1 MRINCVSYV
10 SYVKQPIIV
19 FVWRS
24 LYLRDYQTA
33 VLKKKFNI
41 KKILKV
47 IGIVLGSLILL
58 LLILVLSLRL
68 PAVQNMLKDRLI
80 VYLED
85 KIKTEVKLGRVLVG
99 FPNTL
104 ELENLHLRGQNV
116 DTLLSARKLEV
127 DLSMLQLLNSKAD
140 ISRIYLEGANARVVR
155 NEDGSFNFD
164 YILDAFAG
172 NKQEETKESKPFIFS
187 LDRIDLKTIRVSFID
202 NQARND
208 IAFYFNNFST
218 RVKKFDLEQNT
229 YALGNLDLDGLKLK
243 LQQDFVEEV
252 AEEVEEEV
260 DSLNQRKP
268 MQIGLDSFKFTNFN
282 VDYGDDNS
290 RTFAKVIFEELS
302 SKVNRLDL
310 PNNDYN
316 IRNLLL
322 KGADIDA
329 SLYLPQA
336 DANQSTGSSGKQAA
350 SSQNQ
355 GLRLLLGNLKLDD
368 VKVKYSNTATVAS
381 PRGIDFNHLNFS
393 KLNTEVRNFKMIDG
407 TFAGT
412 VNSAEIQEK
421 SGLHVQKLNA
431 DFVYE
436 KQQAYLKSLYL
447 QTPRTILRDELVLNY
462 NSIEQLSAN
471 PGFVRIAADIENS
484 KIGLADVLIF
494 APQLR
499 NTVPFSKYPNGI
511 INLNTR
517 LRGTVNDLLISNL
530 QASGLGDLKA
540 SLSGSIKNIT
550 DPSRL
555 YYDLNIQNL
564 GSSAKTIFNLVPPG
578 TIPSNI
584 SLPSH
589 FALSGFAKGSTELI
603 DTDLK
608 LLSTLG
614 NATVD
619 ANLDLRQKN
628 AEKYDVKANLQNL
641 NIGKIIQNEDLGIVT
656 GNIAAKG
663 QGFDFANGSS
673 DLKGNLRAFDY
684 NGYRYSNVNVDGKLR
699 NGAYDVHVLSKAP
712 NANLNLVANGSLNEN
727 NPQVKVKGSLIKVDL
742 QKLGFYEEPMILA
755 GNLDGDFTNLDPDF
769 LNGYLY
775 LNDFAI
781 SDGKEVY
788 PLQQVTINAEST
800 SEENSLVLQSQVADV
815 ELRGQY
821 KLTQI
826 FGSLMNTVNS
836 YYTFQSAA
844 QQKTVDPNQFF
855 TLNAMVKDDDL
866 IRKFVP
872 EIKSFE
878 TISVTGNY
886 DADSEKINLNADIP
900 QLVYGENH
908 LEAGTLNVFNED
920 GKLNYALNV
929 GKVSSES
936 LELNK
941 LAVVGDAAEDI
952 INYHVSTR
960 DAEDTEQFVIAG
972 NAKSLREATEI
983 SLNPD
988 GLKLNYDNW
997 TVSPDNRIRFGSQ
1010 GIWAENFVLSNQGSQ
1025 IAVNSETASPN
1036 SPLNVDFTDFR
1047 IETITEMVKKDS
1059 LLAKGLINGN
1069 VRLLDYNNLSFTSD
1083 LDITEVEMYGN
1094 PVGDIAADVR
1104 TKSAN
1109 LLDVDVRLT
1118 GFENDMRITGDYNL
1132 SDSALDLVADINRL
1146 QMKSVQG
1153 FSMNAIEDAE
1163 GHLSGRMTVR
1173 GIIEN
1178 PNILGTLKF
1187 NDVGMEIAQTGSN
1200 FRNLNDE
1207 IRFVNDGILFDDF
1220 NVNDTDGNAL
1230 VFDGKILTQDYR
1242 DFAFNLDLTAEDF
1255 KVVDSEPDNEKMM
1268 YGILAI
1274 DADLRITGDLDLP
1287 KVNGNISVE
1296 DNTDYTFVVPQ
1307 SSPTKQERDGIVEFI
1322 DQDQIALQET
1332 VELDSLAGATDIRG
1346 MDVNVNISLT
1356 KEAKLSLII
1365 DKASGD
1371 FVNLQGEAE
1380 LTGGI
1385 DPSGK
1390 TTLVGVYTV
1399 DQGAY
1404 EMTFSLIK
1412 RKFEIEQGSTITWTG
1427 EPTSARLDITAV
1439 YNTMAAPIDLV
1450 QQQVATE
1457 NLAYYKQRM
1466 PFNTNLILKG
1476 ELMKPELTFDITTDE
1491 DNNAVSREVLDN
1503 TETKLAQ
1510 LRTDENEMNKQVFAL
1525 LILNRFIGENPFQS
1539 ESGITAGT
1547 LARQSVSQMLS
1558 QQLNN
1563 IASDLIA
1570 GVDLTFDFDS
1580 YEEYT
1585 SGSRNA
1591 RTDLNVNLSK
1601 RLLNDRLKISVGSN
1615 FGIEGAARQNEQ
1627 MTNIAGDITAD
1638 YMLSKDGRYTL
1649 RAYRT
1654 NEYQVALQGQII
1666 ETGLGFVIT
1675 LSYNEFKDIFT
1686 RARNNRESRRQ
1697 IRNAE
1702 KEVEFI
1708 QQDKD

>member
-1 MRINCVSYV
+1 M
-10 SYVKQPIIV
+10 
-19 FVWRS
+19 
-24 LYLRDYQTA
+24 
-33 VLKKKFNI
+33 KKRFNI
-41 KKILKV
+41 KKIFK
-47 IGIVLGSLILL
+47 VLGIILGSILL
-58 LLILVLSLRL
+58 LVVLLIFSLRL
-68 PAVQNMLKDRLI
+68 PAVQNILKDRLV

-85 KIKTEVKLGRVLVG
+85 KIQTEVKLGRVLVG

-116 DTLLSARKLEV
+116 DTLLSARKLQV
-127 DLSMLQLLNSKAD
+127 DLSMMQLLNSKAD

-187 LDRIDLKTIRVSFID
+187 LDKIDLKDIRVSFID
-202 NQARND
+202 EQARND
-208 IAFYFNNFST
+208 IAFYFNDFST
-218 RVKKFDLEQNT
+218 RVKKFDLEQNS
-229 YALGNLDLDGLKLK
+229 YAVGNIDMDGLKLK

-252 AEEVEEEV
+252 AGEVEETV
-260 DSLNQRKP
+260 DSLNQQKP
-268 MQIGLDSFKFTNFN
+268 MQIDLDSFKFTNFN
-282 VDYGDDNS
+282 VDFGDDNS
-290 RTFAKVIFEELS
+290 RTFAKVIFKELS
-302 SKVNRLDL
+302 STVNKLDL

-322 KGADIDA
+322 RGADIDA
-329 SLYLPQA
+329 SLYLPEA
-336 DANQSTGSSGKQAA
+336 DADRNNGSSGKQSANQ
-350 SSQNQ
+350 QNK
-355 GLRLLLGNLKLDD
+355 GLQLLLGNLKLDD
-368 VKVKYSNTATVAS
+368 VKVKYSNTATRVN
-381 PRGIDFNHLNFS
+381 PRGIDFNHLDFS
-393 KLNTEVRNFKMIDG
+393 KLNTEVRNFKMVDG

-412 VNSAEIQEK
+412 VNSAEIQER
-421 SGLHVQKLNA
+421 SGLNIQKFNT
-431 DFVYE
+431 DFVYQE
-436 KQQAYLKSLYL
+436 QQAYLKSLYL
-447 QTPRTILRDELVLNY
+447 QTPRTVLRDELVLNY
-462 NSIEQLSAN
+462 NSMEQLTAN
-471 PGFVRIAADIENS
+471 PGAVRITADIENS

-494 APQLR
+494 APELR
-499 NTVPFSKYPNGI
+499 NTVPFSKFPNGI

-540 SLSGSIKNIT
+540 SLSGKIKNIT
-550 DPSRL
+550 DPSQFF
-555 YYDLNIQNL
+555 YDLQIQNF
-564 GSSAKTIFNLVPPG
+564 GSSAKTVFDILPAG

-584 SLPSH
+584 ALPSH
-589 FALSGFAKGSTELI
+589 FAISGVAKGSTQVI

-608 LLSTLG
+608 MLSTLG
-614 NATVD
+614 NASVD
-619 ANLDLRQKN
+619 ALLDLRHTN
-628 AEKYDVKANLQNL
+628 AEKYDVNADLQNL
-641 NIGKIIQNEDLGIVT
+641 NIGKIIQNQDLGIVT
-656 GNIAAKG
+656 GKVVAKG
-663 QGFDFANGSS
+663 QSFDFTRGSS
-673 DLKGNLRAFDY
+673 DIDANLRAFDY

-699 NGAYDVHVLSKAP
+699 NGAYDVHVLSKDP
-712 NANLNLVANGSLNEN
+712 NANLNLTANGTLNED

-742 QKLGFYEEPMILA
+742 QKLGFYAEPMILA
-755 GNLDGDFTNLDPDF
+755 GNLDGDFTNLNPDF

-781 SDGKEVY
+781 SDGREVY
-788 PLQQVTINAEST
+788 PLQQVTINAVST
-800 SEENSLVLQSQVADV
+800 AEENSLILESQIADA
-815 ELRGQY
+815 ELRGKY

-826 FGSLMNTVNS
+826 FGSLMNTLSS
-836 YYTFQSAA
+836 YYTFQSAS
-844 QQKTVDPNQFF
+844 QQSGIDPGQFF
-855 TLNAMVKDDDL
+855 TLTAAVKNDDL

-872 EIKSFE
+872 DLTSFE
-878 TISVTGNY
+878 TINITGNY
-886 DADSEKINLNADIP
+886 DADSEQINLNADIP

-908 LEAGTLNVFNED
+908 LEAGTLNVFNEN

-929 GKVSSES
+929 GKVSSEQI
-936 LELNK
+936 ELNK
-941 LAVVGDAAEDI
+941 LAVVGDAAQDI
-952 INYHVSTR
+952 INYHISTR
-960 DAEDTEQFVIAG
+960 DAEDTEQFLIAG
-972 NAKSLREATEI
+972 NAKSLSEATEI

-988 GLKLNYDNW
+988 GLKLNYENW
-997 TVSPDNRIRFGSQ
+997 NVAPENRIRFGSG
-1010 GIWAENFVLSNQGSQ
+1010 GIWAENFVLSNSGSQ
-1025 IAVNSETASPN
+1025 IAVNSETSSLN
-1036 SPLNVDFTDFR
+1036 SPLNVDFTNFQ

-1059 LLAKGLINGN
+1059 LLAKGVINGN
-1069 VRLLDYNNLSFTSD
+1069 VRLLDYQNLNFTSD

-1094 PVGDIAADVR
+1094 PVGDIAADVS

-1109 LLDVDVRLT
+1109 LLDVNVALT

-1132 SDSALDLVADINRL
+1132 SGSALNLVADINRL

-1153 FSMNAIEDAE
+1153 FSMNAIENAE
-1163 GHLSGRMTVR
+1163 GYLSGRM
-1173 GIIEN
+1173 
-1178 PNILGTLKF
+1178 NITGNTASPDIRGTLKF
-1187 NDVGMEIAQTGSN
+1187 NDVGLEIAQTGSN
-1200 FRNLNDE
+1200 FRNLNDD
-1207 IRFVNDGILFDDF
+1207 IQFVSDGILFDDF
-1220 NVNDTDGNAL
+1220 NVNDTDGNSL
-1230 VFDGKILTQDYR
+1230 VFDGKVLTQDYR
-1242 DFAFNLDLTAEDF
+1242 DFAFDLDLTADDF
-1255 KVVDSEPDNEKMM
+1255 KVVDSEPDNDKMM

-1287 KVNGNISVE
+1287 EVNGNLSVE

-1307 SSPTKQERDGIVEFI
+1307 SSPTKQDREGIVEFI

-1332 VELDSLAGATDIRG
+1332 VELDSLAADTGIRG

-1371 FVNLQGEAE
+1371 FVKLQGEAE
-1380 LTGGI
+1380 LTGGV

-1412 RKFEIEQGSTITWTG
+1412 RKFEIQQGSTITWTG
-1427 EPTSARLDITAV
+1427 EPTSARLDLTAV
-1439 YNTMAAPIDLV
+1439 YSTMAAPIDLV
-1450 QQQVATE
+1450 QQQIATDD
-1457 NLAYYKQRM
+1457 LAYYKQRM

-1476 ELMKPELTFDITTDE
+1476 ELLKPELTFDITTDE

-1547 LARQSVSQMLS
+1547 LARQSVSQILS

-1570 GVDLTFDFDS
+1570 GVDLSFDFDS

-1585 SGSRNA
+1585 SGSRNS

-1601 RLLNDRLKISVGSN
+1601 RLLNDRLKITVGSN

-1627 MTNIAGDITAD
+1627 MTNIAGDISAD

-1675 LSYNEFKDIFT
+1675 LSYNEFKDIFS
-1686 RARNNRESRRQ
+1686 RARRNRESRRQ
-1697 IRNAE
+1697 IRSAE